1 MISRELLLQQW
12 VAEQLGLDN
21 VALQTVSGDAS
32 FRRYFRAETGSPQ
45 GLSTIIAVDSPPEK
59 ENNEDFIRIARC
71 LVDHGFNAPEVMAV
85 DASRGF
91 MLLSDLGDHLLLP
104 ELNSLSVEKHYAVA
118 MEVLQGLQSQLK
130 PETLPLPSYD
140 YMRLMDEM
148 ALFSDWF
155 IPRYLGYTLT
165 AEQEAALLHAYELLA
180 QSALAQPQVFVH
192 RDYHARN
199 IMLLEDN
206 KQGLIDFQDAV
217 WGPISYDL
225 VSLLRD
231 CYVRW
236 PREQTLAWAS
246 GYFHQARKAGLL
258 DASCSEADFL
268 QYFEWM
274 GMQRHFK
281 AVGIFSR
288 LNYRDDK
295 PVYLGDIPRT
305 YSYLLEVSAAYDELA
320 ALHAVL
326 KDLAVC
332 LMDKNPDAVTLL
344 EPLL

>member
-12 VAEQLGLDN
+12 VAEHLGQN
-21 VALQTVSGDAS
+21 HVVLQTVSGDAS
-32 FRRYFRAETGSPQ
+32 FRRYFRAETGRVQ
-45 GLSTIIAVDSPPEK
+45 GPSSVIAVDSPPEK

-85 DASRGF
+85 DVSRGF
-91 MLLSDLGDHLLLP
+91 MLLSDLGDRLLLP

-118 MEVLQGLQSQLK
+118 METLRALQSQLK
-130 PETLPLPSYD
+130 PGELPLPSYD
-140 YMRLMDEM
+140 HTRLMGEM

-155 IPRYLGYTLT
+155 IPRYLDYTLA
-165 AEQEAALLHAYELLA
+165 AEQEAVLLHGYALLA

-217 WGPISYDL
+217 WGPITYDL

-231 CYVRW
+231 CYMRW

-246 GYFHQARKAGLL
+246 AYFHQAKEVGLL
-258 DASCSEADFL
+258 DAQYSEVDFL
-268 QYFEWM
+268 QAFEWM

-305 YSYLLEVSAAYDELA
+305 YSYLLEVSAAYEELA

-344 EPLL
+344 EPLV

>member
-12 VAEQLGLDN
+12 VAKQLGLDH
-21 VALQTVSGDAS
+21 VVLQTVSGDAS
-32 FRRYFRAETGSPQ
+32 FRRYFRAETANAQ
-45 GLSTIIAVDSPPEK
+45 GLRTVIAVDSPPEK

-71 LVDHGFNAPEVMAV
+71 LTDHGFNAPEIMAV

-91 MLLSDLGDHLLLP
+91 MLLSDLGDRLLLP
-104 ELNSLSVEKHYAVA
+104 ELSSLSVEKHYTVA
-118 MEVLQGLQSQLK
+118 MEVLQALQSQLT
-130 PETLPLPSYD
+130 PQALPLPSYD
-140 YMRLMDEM
+140 HARLMDEM

-155 IPRYLGYTLT
+155 VPRYLGYTL
-165 AEQEAALLHAYELLA
+165 AVEQEAALLHAYELLA

-199 IMLLEDN
+199 IMLLEEN

-236 PREQTLAWAS
+236 PREQTLAWAA
-246 GYFHQARKAGLL
+246 GYFHQAQKVGLL
-258 DASCSEADFL
+258 DAQCSEADFL

-305 YSYLLEVSAAYDELA
+305 YSYLLEVSAVYDELA

-332 LMDKNPDAVTLL
+332 LIEKNTDAAPLL